1 MQEYTYVRSCM
12 FIIHL
17 RNYKNKKGG
26 LQMLSY
32 DTIECH
38 TLELLKSLMQE
49 PVFSAMRL
57 VGGTALALQ
66 YGHRQSIDLDF
77 FGDLKCEKSETKN
90 ILSQYGKV
98 TVLKETETIRIYVV
112 DGIKVD
118 FVHYSCYPWL
128 TPAVIEDGLRLASP
142 QDIAAMKV
150 NAIEGRGTRKD
161 FVDVYFLLTHFKLSE
176 LLEFYKQKYPEYS
189 FFRALMSL
197 TYFDDAEQQPMPKM
211 LNSTSWDVMKQK
223 IIAEVKRIK

>member
-1 MQEYTYVRSCM
+1 
-12 FIIHL
+12 
-17 RNYKNKKGG
+17 
-26 LQMLSY
+26 MLSY
-32 DTIECH
+32 GTIEEH
-38 TLELLKSLMQE
+38 TLELLKQLMQE
-49 PVFSAMRL
+49 PEFSDMRL

-77 FGDLKCEKSETKN
+77 FGDLQCEVSETKA
-90 ILSQYGKV
+90 ILSKYGQV
-98 TVLKETETIRIYVV
+98 MVLKETTTIRIYVV

-128 TPAVIEDGLRLASP
+128 KEPVLEDGLRLASP

-161 FVDVYFLLTHFKLSE
+161 FIDVYFLLKHFELSE
-176 LLEFYKQKYPEYS
+176 ILDFYEQKYPDHS

-197 TYFDDAEQQPMPKM
+197 TYFDDAELQPMPKM
-211 LNSTSWDVMKQK
+211 LDSTPWSKMKMA
-223 IIAEVKRIK
+223 ITAEVKKIK